1 MSRQTK
7 RPGGG
12 EMDLGLLSLCQ
23 VDAGWYERYWYGDN
37 PPSRLGILLKAMQR
51 LCRQLSSPGWA
62 WLAIQGGA
70 FSSLN
75 HGRATAAARQACE
88 AGD

>member
-1 MSRQTK
+1 
-7 RPGGG
+7 
-12 EMDLGLLSLCQ
+12 MDFGLLSLCQ

-37 PPSRLGILLKAMQR
+37 PPSRLGILLKAMKR

-75 HGRATAAARQACE
+75 HGRATCRELADIADAPLLSRCF
-88 AGD
+88 GR